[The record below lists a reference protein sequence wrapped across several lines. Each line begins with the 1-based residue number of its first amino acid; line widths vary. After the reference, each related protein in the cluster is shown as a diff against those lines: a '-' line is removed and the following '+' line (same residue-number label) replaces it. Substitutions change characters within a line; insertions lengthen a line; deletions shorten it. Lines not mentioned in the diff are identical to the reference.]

1 MFPTSAHAV
10 YLDYPVA
17 GQSTTSRPF
26 FDWVLESGEASSF
39 VEVSPSPALEPSGAF
54 ADYSGPLLGPILP
67 RDSSYQ
73 TEESEAF
80 KPGTWYWHVLVD
92 TNGPMSGGGY
102 FSEVESFTVLPFDGK
117 PPAKIKKVQFDFFSC
132 TNRVLLD
139 VDITKGAPAKWR
151 FDFLKGRHGRS
162 AFHYQGRAEDG
173 LGPFKS
179 GRLPSQLKIGKTYF
193 TQFSM
198 VTAGVKVESKPK
210 RLVVE
215 DC

>member
-80 KPGTWYWHVLVD
+80 KPGTGPPDSYSIIGVADADGMPMGVSPD
-92 TNGPMSGGGY
+92 TERTIIRPGTGGLY
-102 FSEVESFTVLPFDGK
+102 
-117 PPAKIKKVQFDFFSC
+117 
-132 TNRVLLD
+132 
-139 VDITKGAPAKWR
+139 
-151 FDFLKGRHGRS
+151 
-162 AFHYQGRAEDG
+162 
-173 LGPFKS
+173 
-179 GRLPSQLKIGKTYF
+179 
-193 TQFSM
+193 
-198 VTAGVKVESKPK
+198 
-210 RLVVE
+210 
-215 DC
+215 